1 MLRVPLRDHHSSGS
15 LPDCLSILPELSST
29 LRNRHDTLLLVQ
41 EWAEQGDLAPEPR
54 TFVSPPYPAD
64 HRPGTVRDRH
74 DQQTAVGQHNRSPS
88 QKADVRS
95 REGPF
100 VSDTT
105 DLMGVTADKSVDSS
119 VPAEGAA
126 TGTTARRR
134 RSGTGL
140 EGMVLAELQQVASG
154 LGIRGTARMRK
165 SQLIE
170 VIKEAQAGGSS
181 APASK
186 AAASAGTDAAS
197 KPKRRATSKS
207 RTGDETAAAPAAD
220 KAAAQQQID
229 IPGQPA
235 NDEQPAGERRRRRA
249 TAQAGSPDTKGESK
263 AEARTEPKAEP
274 KSEPKGEGRQD
285 RSDERGEV
293 KADAKAESATDTAEG
308 RRGDRQDGRR
318 GDRQDRGDRGD
329 RRDRQRDR
337 RGKGDDQGQQGGG
350 RRQGQQGGGQNQ
362 GPQGGGPQQDDG
374 FDDEGGRRGRRGRY
388 RDRRGR
394 RGRDDFAPDVQVADD
409 DVLIP
414 VAGILDILDNYAFIR
429 TSGYL
434 PGPNDVYVSLAQ
446 VRKNGLRKGDHVT
459 GAVRQPKDGERREKF
474 NALVRLDSV
483 NGMAPESG
491 RGRPEFQKLTPLY
504 PQDRL
509 RLETDSNVL
518 TTRIIDLVA
527 PIGKGQRGLIVA
539 PPKTG
544 KTMILQAIANAITVN
559 SPECH
564 LMVVLVDER
573 PEEVTDMQRSVKGE
587 VISSTFDRPAE
598 DHTTVAELAIERAKR
613 LVELGHD
620 VVVLLDSIT
629 RLGRAYN
636 LAAPASGR
644 ILSGGVDSTALY
656 PPKRFFGAARNIEDG
671 GSLTILAT
679 ALVETGSRMDEVIFE
694 EFKGTGNMEL
704 KLDRKLS
711 DKRIFPAVDVD
722 ASSTRKEEILLGT
735 DELAVT
741 WKLRRV
747 LHALDQQQA
756 IELLLDRM
764 KKTQSNAEF
773 LLQIQKTT
781 PGSGNGND

>member
-1 MLRVPLRDHHSSGS
+1 M
-15 LPDCLSILPELSST
+15 
-29 LRNRHDTLLLVQ
+29 
-41 EWAEQGDLAPEPR
+41 
-54 TFVSPPYPAD
+54 
-64 HRPGTVRDRH
+64 
-74 DQQTAVGQHNRSPS
+74 
-88 QKADVRS
+88 
-95 REGPF
+95 
-100 VSDTT
+100 SDTT
-105 DLMGVTADKSVDSS
+105 DLMGAADTNVDTSA
-119 VPAEGAA
+119 PAAGAA
-126 TGTTARRR
+126 TKRR

-140 EGMVLAELQQVASG
+140 DGMVLAELQQVASG

-165 SQLIE
+165 GQLIE
-170 VIKEAQAGGSS
+170 VIKEAQAGSS
-181 APASK
+181 APK
-186 AAASAGTDAAS
+186 AAASAAAAAPADTAEA
-197 KPKRRATSKS
+197 KPKRRATSKA
-207 RTGDETAAAPAAD
+207 RTGETAAPAPAE
-220 KAAAQQQID
+220 KTAAPAQTD

-235 NDEQPAGERRRRRA
+235 SEDAPVGERRRRRA
-249 TAQAGSPDTKGESK
+249 TAPSGSPEGSAPAAVQVEQKTETAPAAQTEAK
-263 AEARTEPKAEP
+263 AEAATAV
-274 KSEPKGEGRQD
+274 SGQAAQAQDGEGRGRRD
-285 RSDERGEV
+285 RRERGNDRAERGE
-293 KADAKAESATDTAEG
+293 
-308 RRGDRQDGRR
+308 RGERQG
-318 GDRQDRGDRGD
+318 
-329 RRDRQRDR
+329 RRDR
-337 RGKGDDQGQQGGG
+337 GAKADDQGQGAQGQSQGGQSQGGQGQGGQGQGGQGQQGGRQDRTDRQDRQQGG
-350 RRQGQQGGGQNQ
+350 RGQGQGGQGQQGGRQDRDRQDN
-362 GPQGGGPQQDDG
+362 GPQDD
-374 FDDEGGRRGRRGRY
+374 FDEDGRRGRRGRY

-394 RGRDDFAPDVQVADD
+394 RGRDEFAPVETPVADD

-446 VRKNGLRKGDHVT
+446 VRKAGLRKGDHTT

-509 RLETDSNVL
+509 RLETDPGVL
-518 TTRIIDLVA
+518 TTRIIDLVS

-544 KTMILQAIANAITVN
+544 KTMIMQAIANAITVN
-559 SPECH
+559 NPECH

-679 ALVETGSRMDEVIFE
+679 ALVDTGSRMDEVIFE

-704 KLDRKLS
+704 KLDRKLA

-722 ASSTRKEEILLGT
+722 PSGTRKEEILLNSE
-735 DELAVT
+735 ELAIV

-747 LHALDQQQA
+747 LHALDSQQA
-756 IELLLDRM
+756 IELLLDKM
-764 KKTQSNAEF
+764 KQTKSNAEF
-773 LLQIQKTT
+773 LMQIAKTT
-781 PGSGNGND
+781 PSGKNDD

>member
-1 MLRVPLRDHHSSGS
+1 MGARV
-15 LPDCLSILPELSST
+15 EET
-29 LRNRHDTLLLVQ
+29 
-41 EWAEQGDLAPEPR
+41 AAAP
-54 TFVSPPYPAD
+54 A
-64 HRPGTVRDRH
+64 
-74 DQQTAVGQHNRSPS
+74 
-88 QKADVRS
+88 
-95 REGPF
+95 
-100 VSDTT
+100 T
-105 DLMGVTADKSVDSS
+105 DASA
-119 VPAEGAA
+119 PA
-126 TGTTARRR
+126 TGAGSRRR
-134 RSGTGL
+134 RGTGL

-170 VIKEAQAGGSS
+170 VIKEAQAGGG
-181 APASK
+181 APAK
-186 AAASAGTDAAS
+186 AETATET
-197 KPKRRATSKS
+197 KPKRRATS
-207 RTGDETAAAPAAD
+207 RTRTDGAATAESKADKASVKAATALDEQAAAPQSEAA
-220 KAAAQQQID
+220 QQID
-229 IPGQPA
+229 IPGQGAGDDAPA
-235 NDEQPAGERRRRRA
+235 ERRRRRA
-249 TAQAGSPDTKGESK
+249 TAEAGSPETVTADAKS
-263 AEARTEPKAEP
+263 EPKAETTAQQAQ
-274 KSEPKGEGRQD
+274 GE
-285 RSDERGEV
+285 
-293 KADAKAESATDTAEG
+293 A
-308 RRGDRQDGRR
+308 RGDADGDGRR
-318 GDRQDRGDRGD
+318 
-329 RRDRQRDR
+329 RDR
-337 RGKGDDQGQQGGG
+337 RERGRDRRNKGDEQQGQGGQRQQQGQQQGGG
-350 RRQGQQGGGQNQ
+350 RQDRQDRRAEEDG
-362 GPQGGGPQQDDG
+362 DD
-374 FDDEGGRRGRRGRY
+374 FDGGRRGRRGRY

-394 RGRDDFAPDVQVADD
+394 RGRDDVAEPQLAED

-446 VRKNGLRKGDHVT
+446 VRKNGLRKGDHIT
-459 GAVRQPKDGERREKF
+459 GAVRQPKEGERREKF

-483 NGMAPESG
+483 NGMAPEHG
-491 RGRPEFQKLTPLY
+491 RGRPEFNKLTPLY

-509 RLETDSNVL
+509 RLETDPGVL
-518 TTRIIDLVA
+518 TTRIIDLVS

-544 KTMILQAIANAITVN
+544 KTMIMQAIANAITHN
-559 SPECH
+559 NPECH

-679 ALVETGSRMDEVIFE
+679 ALVDTGSRMDEVIFE

-704 KLDRKLS
+704 KLDRKLA

-722 ASSTRKEEILLGT
+722 ASGTRKEEILLGAE
-735 DELAVT
+735 ELGIV

-756 IELLLDRM
+756 IELLLDKM
-764 KKTQSNAEF
+764 KQTKSNVEF
-773 LLQIQKTT
+773 LMQIQKTT
-781 PGSGNGND
+781 PAPNGD

>member
-1 MLRVPLRDHHSSGS
+1 M
-15 LPDCLSILPELSST
+15 
-29 LRNRHDTLLLVQ
+29 
-41 EWAEQGDLAPEPR
+41 
-54 TFVSPPYPAD
+54 
-64 HRPGTVRDRH
+64 
-74 DQQTAVGQHNRSPS
+74 
-88 QKADVRS
+88 
-95 REGPF
+95 
-100 VSDTT
+100 SDTT
-105 DLMGVTADKSVDSS
+105 DLMGAADTNVDTSA
-119 VPAEGAA
+119 PAEGAA
-126 TGTTARRR
+126 PTKRR

-140 EGMVLAELQQVASG
+140 DGMVLAELQQVASG

-165 SQLIE
+165 GQLIE
-170 VIKEAQAGGSS
+170 VIKEAQAGSS
-181 APASK
+181 APK
-186 AAASAGTDAAS
+186 AAASAPAAAAVAPADS
-197 KPKRRATSKS
+197 AETKPKRRATSKA
-207 RTGDETAAAPAAD
+207 RTGEAAAEAPAEKTATQ
-220 KAAAQQQID
+220 AQID

-235 NDEQPAGERRRRRA
+235 SEDAPVGERRRRRA
-249 TAQAGSPDTKGESK
+249 TAPSGSPEGSAPAAAVQVEQKTETAAPAAQAEAK
-263 AEARTEPKAEP
+263 AEAATAPAGQAQGQE
-274 KSEPKGEGRQD
+274 GEGRGRRD
-285 RSDERGEV
+285 RRERGN
-293 KADAKAESATDTAEG
+293 
-308 RRGDRQDGRR
+308 DRADGRR
-318 GDRQDRGDRGD
+318 E
-329 RRDRQRDR
+329 RRDR
-337 RGKGDDQGQQGGG
+337 GAKADDQGQGAQGQGQAGQGQGQGQNQGQGQGQQGGRQDRTDRQDRQQGG
-350 RRQGQQGGGQNQ
+350 RGQGQGQGQQGGRQDRDRQDN
-362 GPQGGGPQQDDG
+362 GPQDD
-374 FDDEGGRRGRRGRY
+374 FDEDGRRGRRGRY

-394 RGRDDFAPDVQVADD
+394 RGRDEFAPAETPVADD

-446 VRKNGLRKGDHVT
+446 VRKAGLRKGDHTT

-509 RLETDSNVL
+509 RLETDPGVL
-518 TTRIIDLVA
+518 TTRIIDLVS

-544 KTMILQAIANAITVN
+544 KTMIMQAIANAITVN
-559 SPECH
+559 NPECH

-679 ALVETGSRMDEVIFE
+679 ALVDTGSRMDEVIFE

-704 KLDRKLS
+704 KLDRKLA

-722 ASSTRKEEILLGT
+722 PSGTRKEEILLNSE
-735 DELAVT
+735 ELAIV

-747 LHALDQQQA
+747 LHALDSQQA
-756 IELLLDRM
+756 IELLLDKM
-764 KKTQSNAEF
+764 KQTKSNAEF
-773 LLQIQKTT
+773 LMQIAKTT
-781 PGSGNGND
+781 PSGKNDD

>member
-1 MLRVPLRDHHSSGS
+1 M
-15 LPDCLSILPELSST
+15 
-29 LRNRHDTLLLVQ
+29 
-41 EWAEQGDLAPEPR
+41 
-54 TFVSPPYPAD
+54 
-64 HRPGTVRDRH
+64 
-74 DQQTAVGQHNRSPS
+74 
-88 QKADVRS
+88 
-95 REGPF
+95 
-100 VSDTT
+100 SDTT
-105 DLMGVTADKSVDSS
+105 DLMGARVEETAAA
-119 VPAEGAA
+119 PATDASAPASGA
-126 TGTTARRR
+126 GSRRR
-134 RSGTGL
+134 RGTGL

-170 VIKEAQAGGSS
+170 VIKEAQAAGGGTPSGD
-181 APASK
+181 APAK
-186 AAASAGTDAAS
+186 AESAET
-197 KPKRRATSKS
+197 KPKRRATSRT
-207 RTGDETAAAPAAD
+207 RTGDTAEKKTEAKDEQAPAD
-220 KAAAQQQID
+220 QAAAQQQIE
-229 IPGQPA
+229 IPGQPSPKA
-235 NDEQPAGERRRRRA
+235 SAAEQAEQAAESAPERRRRRA
-249 TAQAGSPDTKGESK
+249 TADAGAPAAATETVA
-263 AEARTEPKAEP
+263 AEAKTET
-274 KSEPKGEGRQD
+274 KSDAAGQQQQSQQGEGKSDHEGGEGRRRD
-285 RSDERGEV
+285 RRERGR
-293 KADAKAESATDTAEG
+293 DRD
-308 RRGDRQDGRR
+308 RG
-318 GDRQDRGDRGD
+318 DRGDRGD
-329 RRDRQRDR
+329 RRN
-337 RGKGDDQGQQGGG
+337 KGDDQQQNQGGGRQQNQQGGG
-350 RRQGQQGGGQNQ
+350 GR
-362 GPQGGGPQQDDG
+362 QDDG
-374 FDDEGGRRGRRGRY
+374 YDDDGGGRRGRRGRY

-394 RGRDDFAPDVQVADD
+394 RGRDDVQEPQIAED

-446 VRKNGLRKGDHVT
+446 VRKNGLRKGDHIT
-459 GAVRQPKDGERREKF
+459 GAVRQPKEGERREKF

-483 NGMAPESG
+483 NGMAPEHG
-491 RGRPEFQKLTPLY
+491 RGRPEFNKLTPLY

-509 RLETDSNVL
+509 RLETDPGVL
-518 TTRIIDLVA
+518 TTRIIDLVS

-544 KTMILQAIANAITVN
+544 KTMIMQAIANAITHN
-559 SPECH
+559 NPECH

-679 ALVETGSRMDEVIFE
+679 ALVDTGSRMDEVIFE

-704 KLDRKLS
+704 KLDRKLA

-722 ASSTRKEEILLGT
+722 ASGTRKEEILLGNE
-735 DELAVT
+735 ELAVV

-756 IELLLDRM
+756 IELLLDKM
-764 KKTQSNAEF
+764 KQTKSNVEF
-773 LLQIQKTT
+773 LMQIQKTT
-781 PGSGNGND
+781 PTPGNGD

>member
-1 MLRVPLRDHHSSGS
+1 M
-15 LPDCLSILPELSST
+15 
-29 LRNRHDTLLLVQ
+29 
-41 EWAEQGDLAPEPR
+41 
-54 TFVSPPYPAD
+54 
-64 HRPGTVRDRH
+64 
-74 DQQTAVGQHNRSPS
+74 
-88 QKADVRS
+88 
-95 REGPF
+95 
-100 VSDTT
+100 SDTT
-105 DLMGVTADKSVDSS
+105 DLMGVTADSSVDAAA
-119 VPAEGAA
+119 PAAGAA
-126 TGTTARRR
+126 TGGTARRR

-170 VIKEAQAGGSS
+170 VIKEAQAGGGSA
-181 APASK
+181 APAK
-186 AAASAGTDAAS
+186 AADAAET
-197 KPKRRATSKS
+197 KPKRRTTAKT
-207 RTGDETAAAPAAD
+207 RTGETAAEAAEP
-220 KAAAQQQID
+220 KAEKAEKAVAQQQID

-235 NDEQPAGERRRRRA
+235 SDDQPAGERRRRRA
-249 TAQAGSPDTKGESK
+249 TAPAGSPEGEAK
-263 AEARTEPKAEP
+263 AEAAQVVKTETRTEAKADA
-274 KSEPKGEGRQD
+274 G
-285 RSDERGEV
+285 
-293 KADAKAESATDTAEG
+293 ADAKAEAAVDGAEG
-308 RRGDRQDGRR
+308 RGRR
-318 GDRQDRGDRGD
+318 DRGERGERGERRD

-337 RGKGDDQGQQGGG
+337 GKGDEQQGGGQGGQRQRQGGQGQGQGQGQQVQGQGQQGG
-350 RRQGQQGGGQNQ
+350 QQA
-362 GPQGGGPQQDDG
+362 GPQDDY
-374 FDDEGGRRGRRGRY
+374 DDEAGGRRGRRGRY

-394 RGRDDFAPDVQVADD
+394 RGRDDFQAGEPQVADD

-459 GAVRQPKDGERREKF
+459 GAVRQPKEGERREKF
-474 NALVRLDSV
+474 NALVRLDSA
-483 NGMAPESG
+483 NGMAADSG
-491 RGRPEFQKLTPLY
+491 RGRPEFNKLTPLY

-509 RLETDSNVL
+509 RLETDPGVL
-518 TTRIIDLVA
+518 TTRIIDLVS

-544 KTMILQAIANAITVN
+544 KTMIMQAIANAITHN
-559 SPECH
+559 NPECH

-679 ALVETGSRMDEVIFE
+679 ALVDTGSRMDEVIFE

-704 KLDRKLS
+704 KLDRKLA

-722 ASSTRKEEILLGT
+722 ASGTRKEEILLGS

-756 IELLLDRM
+756 IELLLDKM
-764 KKTQSNAEF
+764 KQTKSNGEF

-781 PGSGNGND
+781 PGGKNDD

>member
-1 MLRVPLRDHHSSGS
+1 M
-15 LPDCLSILPELSST
+15 
-29 LRNRHDTLLLVQ
+29 
-41 EWAEQGDLAPEPR
+41 
-54 TFVSPPYPAD
+54 
-64 HRPGTVRDRH
+64 
-74 DQQTAVGQHNRSPS
+74 
-88 QKADVRS
+88 
-95 REGPF
+95 
-100 VSDTT
+100 SDTT
-105 DLMGVTADKSVDSS
+105 DLMGVTADSTVDTTA
-119 VPAEGAA
+119 PAAGAA
-126 TGTTARRR
+126 TSTARRR

-140 EGMVLAELQQVASG
+140 DGMVLAELQQVASG

-170 VIKEAQAGGSS
+170 VIKEAQAGGGSA
-181 APASK
+181 APAK
-186 AAASAGTDAAS
+186 AADTAET
-197 KPKRRATSKS
+197 KPKRRAAAKT
-207 RTGDETAAAPAAD
+207 RTADTAAETAAPQPE
-220 KAAAQQQID
+220 KAEKAVAQQQID

-235 NDEQPAGERRRRRA
+235 GTSRDSSADEQPTGERRRRRA
-249 TAQAGSPDTKGESK
+249 TAPAGSPEGEK
-263 AEARTEPKAEP
+263 AEAAQAVKTETRTEAKAEAGTDT
-274 KSEPKGEGRQD
+274 KAEAAVDGAEGRGRRD
-285 RSDERGEV
+285 RGERGERG
-293 KADAKAESATDTAEG
+293 E
-308 RRGDRQDGRR
+308 RR
-318 GDRQDRGDRGD
+318 D

-337 RGKGDDQGQQGGG
+337 AKGDEQQGAGQGGQRQRQGGGQSQGQGGGQGQQVQSQGQGQGGGQGQQGG
-350 RRQGQQGGGQNQ
+350 QQA
-362 GPQGGGPQQDDG
+362 PQDDY
-374 FDDEGGRRGRRGRY
+374 DDEGGRRGRRGRY

-394 RGRDDFAPDVQVADD
+394 RGRDDFQAGEPQVADD

-474 NALVRLDSV
+474 NALVRLDSA
-483 NGMAPESG
+483 NGMAADSG
-491 RGRPEFQKLTPLY
+491 RGRPEFNKLTPLY

-509 RLETDSNVL
+509 RLETDPGVL
-518 TTRIIDLVA
+518 TTRIIDLVS

-544 KTMILQAIANAITVN
+544 KTMIMQAIANAITQN
-559 SPECH
+559 NPECH

-679 ALVETGSRMDEVIFE
+679 ALVDTGSRMDEVIFE

-704 KLDRKLS
+704 KLDRKLA

-722 ASSTRKEEILLGT
+722 ASGTRKEEILLGT

-756 IELLLDRM
+756 IELLIDKL
-764 KKTQSNAEF
+764 KQTKSNGEF

-781 PGSGNGND
+781 PGGNSD

>member
-1 MLRVPLRDHHSSGS
+1 M
-15 LPDCLSILPELSST
+15 
-29 LRNRHDTLLLVQ
+29 
-41 EWAEQGDLAPEPR
+41 
-54 TFVSPPYPAD
+54 
-64 HRPGTVRDRH
+64 
-74 DQQTAVGQHNRSPS
+74 
-88 QKADVRS
+88 
-95 REGPF
+95 
-100 VSDTT
+100 SDTT
-105 DLMGVTADKSVDSS
+105 DLMGVSADNSVDNAA
-119 VPAEGAA
+119 PAAGAA

-170 VIKEAQAGGSS
+170 VIKEAQAGGSAA
-181 APASK
+181 APAKS
-186 AAASAGTDAAS
+186 GDAAET
-197 KPKRRATSKS
+197 KPKRRAASKA
-207 RTGDETAAAPAAD
+207 RTAEPAAAETAEPKAE
-220 KAAAQQQID
+220 KAAEPVAQQQIE

-235 NDEQPAGERRRRRA
+235 GVDAPAGERRRRRA
-249 TAQAGSPDTKGESK
+249 TAPAGSPDGAEVKAETAQVVKTEAR
-263 AEARTEPKAEP
+263 AEARTET
-274 KSEPKGEGRQD
+274 KSEPQ
-285 RSDERGEV
+285 
-293 KADAKAESATDTAEG
+293 ADAKAEADGAEG
-308 RRGDRQDGRR
+308 RGRRERGERGERGDRR
-318 GDRQDRGDRGD
+318 D

-337 RGKGDDQGQQGGG
+337 KGDDQQGGGQGGQRKERQGQPQGQQGG
-350 RRQGQQGGGQNQ
+350 QPA
-362 GPQGGGPQQDDG
+362 GPQDDG
-374 FDDEGGRRGRRGRY
+374 YDDEAGGRRGRRGRY

-394 RGRDDFAPDVQVADD
+394 RGRDDFAGEPQVSED

-446 VRKNGLRKGDHVT
+446 VRKSGLRKGDHVT
-459 GAVRQPKDGERREKF
+459 GAVRQPKEGERREKF

-491 RGRPEFQKLTPLY
+491 RGRPEFNKLTPLY

-509 RLETDSNVL
+509 RLETDPGVL
-518 TTRIIDLVA
+518 TTRIIDLVS

-544 KTMILQAIANAITVN
+544 KTMIMQAIANAITHN
-559 SPECH
+559 NPECH

-679 ALVETGSRMDEVIFE
+679 ALVDTGSRMDEVIFE

-704 KLDRKLS
+704 KLDRKLA

-722 ASSTRKEEILLGT
+722 ASGTRKEEILLGSE
-735 DELAVT
+735 ELSIT

-756 IELLLDRM
+756 IELLLDKM
-764 KKTQSNAEF
+764 KQTKSNAEF

-781 PGSGNGND
+781 PGANND

>member
-1 MLRVPLRDHHSSGS
+1 M
-15 LPDCLSILPELSST
+15 
-29 LRNRHDTLLLVQ
+29 
-41 EWAEQGDLAPEPR
+41 
-54 TFVSPPYPAD
+54 
-64 HRPGTVRDRH
+64 
-74 DQQTAVGQHNRSPS
+74 
-88 QKADVRS
+88 
-95 REGPF
+95 
-100 VSDTT
+100 SDTT
-105 DLMGVTADKSVDSS
+105 DLMGARVEETAAA
-119 VPAEGAA
+119 PATDASAPASGA
-126 TGTTARRR
+126 GSRRR
-134 RSGTGL
+134 RGTGL

-170 VIKEAQAGGSS
+170 VIKEAQAAGGGTPSGD
-181 APASK
+181 APAK
-186 AAASAGTDAAS
+186 AESAET
-197 KPKRRATSKS
+197 KPKRRATSRT
-207 RTGDETAAAPAAD
+207 RTGDTAEKAEKKTEAKDEQAPAD
-220 KAAAQQQID
+220 KAAAQQSIE
-229 IPGQPA
+229 IPGQPSPKA
-235 NDEQPAGERRRRRA
+235 SAAEQAAEAAPERRRRRA
-249 TAQAGSPDTKGESK
+249 TADAGAPAAATETIT
-263 AEARTEPKAEP
+263 AEAKTETRTDAPAQQQPQQGEA
-274 KSEPKGEGRQD
+274 KSDHDGGEGRRRD
-285 RSDERGEV
+285 RRERGR
-293 KADAKAESATDTAEG
+293 DRD
-308 RRGDRQDGRR
+308 RGDRNDR
-318 GDRQDRGDRGD
+318 GDRGDRGD
-329 RRDRQRDR
+329 RR
-337 RGKGDDQGQQGGG
+337 GKGDDQQQNQGGGRQQNQQGGG
-350 RRQGQQGGGQNQ
+350 GGR
-362 GPQGGGPQQDDG
+362 QDDG
-374 FDDEGGRRGRRGRY
+374 YDDDGGGRRGRRGRY

-394 RGRDDFAPDVQVADD
+394 RGRDDVQEPQINED

-446 VRKNGLRKGDHVT
+446 VRKNGLRKGDHIT
-459 GAVRQPKDGERREKF
+459 GAVRQPKEGERREKF

-483 NGMAPESG
+483 NGMAPEHG
-491 RGRPEFQKLTPLY
+491 RGRPEFNKLTPLY

-509 RLETDSNVL
+509 RLETDPGVL
-518 TTRIIDLVA
+518 TTRIIDLVS

-544 KTMILQAIANAITVN
+544 KTMIMQAIANAITHN
-559 SPECH
+559 NPECH

-679 ALVETGSRMDEVIFE
+679 ALVDTGSRMDEVIFE
-694 EFKGTGNMEL
+694 EFKGTGNAEL
-704 KLDRKLS
+704 KLDRKLA

-722 ASSTRKEEILLGT
+722 ASGTRKEEILLAS
-735 DELAVT
+735 DELAIV

-756 IELLLDRM
+756 VELLLDKM
-764 KKTQSNAEF
+764 KQTKSNAEF
-773 LLQIQKTT
+773 LMQIQKTT
-781 PGSGNGND
+781 PTPGNGD